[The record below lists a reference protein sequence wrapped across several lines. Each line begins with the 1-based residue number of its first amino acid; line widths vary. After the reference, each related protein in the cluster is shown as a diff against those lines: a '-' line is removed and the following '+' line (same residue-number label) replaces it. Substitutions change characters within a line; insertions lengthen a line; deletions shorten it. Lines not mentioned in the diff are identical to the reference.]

1 VKGSSFG
8 APVPGA
14 SRQVRRDP
22 QLVNPMSLIDLSL
35 FDRIALYPESGGRS
49 GGRDEACEA
58 VEDELAQR
66 GPNHTE
72 TAVALRSYGE
82 GCVVVGIAG
91 PVDRATARELGTLL
105 RGLRP
110 FSTRELLLT
119 FVRVGPWDPQ
129 LVRVIGQARV
139 HHLIDGGRLDLR
151 GAPPTVVAAMGALPA
166 SGTPVHPASPSQDR
180 EPCLEEWGL
189 RP

>member
-1 VKGSSFG
+1 
-8 APVPGA
+8 
-14 SRQVRRDP
+14 
-22 QLVNPMSLIDLSL
+22 MSLIDMSQ
-35 FDRIALYPESGGRS
+35 FDRMALDPDFHGPTRK
-49 GGRDEACEA
+49 RDEACEA

-66 GPNHTE
+66 GPHHAE

-82 GCVVVGIAG
+82 GCVVVGVAG
-91 PVDRATARELGTLL
+91 PVDRAMARRIGTLL

-151 GAPPTVVAAMGALPA
+151 GTPPAMVAVMAAALPA
-166 SGTPVHPASPSQDR
+166 RPVAVPPAAPDQDR
-180 EPCLEEWGL
+180 YSCLEEWGL

>member
-1 VKGSSFG
+1 
-8 APVPGA
+8 
-14 SRQVRRDP
+14 
-22 QLVNPMSLIDLSL
+22 MSLIDLSL
-35 FDRIALYPESGGRS
+35 FDRAAPCPEPGGRA
-49 GGRDEACEA
+49 GGRDEACRA

-66 GPNHTE
+66 SHRME

-82 GCVVVGIAG
+82 GCVVVGVAG
-91 PVDRATARELGTLL
+91 PVDRTMARRLGTLL
-105 RGLRP
+105 RGLRA

-119 FVRVGPWDPQ
+119 FVHVGPWDPQ
-129 LVRVIGQARV
+129 LVRVIGQVRV

-151 GAPPTVVAAMGALPA
+151 GAPAAMVAVVGALPA
-166 SGTPVHPASPSQDR
+166 PRAAVHPDSPAQDR

>member
-1 VKGSSFG
+1 
-8 APVPGA
+8 
-14 SRQVRRDP
+14 
-22 QLVNPMSLIDLSL
+22 MSLIDLSL
-35 FDRIALYPESGGRS
+35 FDRIALYPEPGGRT

-129 LVRVIGQARV
+129 LVRVIGQTRV

-151 GAPPTVVAAMGALPA
+151 GAPPAMVALMGALPA
-166 SGTPVHPASPSQDR
+166 PRTAVHPDSPAQDR